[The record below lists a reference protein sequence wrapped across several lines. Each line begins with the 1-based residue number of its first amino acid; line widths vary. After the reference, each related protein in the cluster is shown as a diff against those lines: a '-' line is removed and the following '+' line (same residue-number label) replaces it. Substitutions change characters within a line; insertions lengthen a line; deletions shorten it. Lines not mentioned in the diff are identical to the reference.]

1 MGASAMFTNVLE
13 LLNVNAF
20 PAEGRMEA
28 VEVLQTGVFTNV
40 PVSTFPLKSLAV
52 VPLPSSKR

>member
-1 MGASAMFTNVLE
+1 MGASAIFINVLE
-13 LLNVNAF
+13 LLKVNEF

-28 VEVLQTGVFTNV
+28 VEALQTGVFTNV
-40 PVSTFPLKSLAV
+40 PVNTFPLKSLAV